1 MHMTQEHSRDWRER
15 STLTVEEAGAILGIG
30 RASAYTAAGTGDL
43 PVIRIGRR
51 VLVPVGQLR
60 RLLGETDDPT
70 NTTGPATNPD
80 PPQNSGR
87 QLPHDEAYRP

>member
-1 MHMTQEHSRDWRER
+1 MTQEHTTDWRER
-15 STLTVEEAGAILGIG
+15 STLTVEEAGAVLGIG

-60 RLLGETDDPT
+60 RLLGEIEGHNDHEDPAQVLVGKAGNDDAHH
-70 NTTGPATNPD
+70 TG
-80 PPQNSGR
+80 
-87 QLPHDEAYRP
+87 